1 MPIDAAALRGN
12 WNYPTSMRFGVGRIS
27 ELPDACK
34 QLGFKKPLLVTD
46 PGLAKLPMVL
56 EAIARNKAAGL
67 PTGLFSDIK
76 GNPVAKNVED
86 GLKAFREGGY
96 DGIIAFGGGSALD
109 AAKTIAFMAGQKRPM
124 WDFEDVGD
132 NWTRADPKGIVATIA
147 VPTTS
152 GTGSEVGRA
161 SVIVNEATHTKK
173 IIFHPRMLPSIVI
186 SDPALT
192 VGLPAHVTA
201 ATGMDALAH
210 CLEAYCAPGF
220 HPMAEGIAVEGM
232 RLVKVSLPTAVKD
245 GKNLVARTNMMAA
258 ASMGATAF
266 QKGLGAIHSLS
277 HPVGAVYDTHHG
289 LTNAVVMPYVLEF
302 NRQAIEEK
310 MVRLAAWL
318 GLADPSFKSVM
329 SWVLALRKEIGI
341 PHTLKDIGVGSDRI
355 DELSEMAAVDPTAGG
370 NPVAAG
376 VPEMKKMFIASIE
389 GRLIQAA

>member
-1 MPIDAAALRGN
+1 MANDAAALRGN
-12 WNYPTSMRFGVGRIS
+12 WNYPTYMRFGVGRIA

-46 PGLAKLPMVL
+46 PGLAKLPMIQ
-56 EAIARNKAAGL
+56 EALASLKSAGL
-67 PTGLFSDIK
+67 QAGLFSDIK
-76 GNPVAKNVED
+76 GNPIAKNVED
-86 GLKAFREGGY
+86 GLKVFRDGGY

-109 AAKTIAFMAGQKRPM
+109 AAKAIALMAGQKRPM
-124 WDFEDVGD
+124 WDFEDIGD
-132 NWTRADPKGIVATIA
+132 NWTRADPKGIVPTIA

-161 SVIVNEATHTKK
+161 SVITNEATHTKK
-173 IIFHPRMLPSIVI
+173 IIFHPKMLPSIVI
-186 SDPALT
+186 SDPVLT
-192 VGLPAHVTA
+192 VGLPPHVTA

-220 HPMAEGIAVEGM
+220 HPMADGIAVEGM
-232 RLVKVSLPTAVKD
+232 RLVKTSLPTAVKD
-245 GKNLVARTNMMAA
+245 GKNLVARADMMAA

-302 NRQAIEEK
+302 NRAAIEDK

-318 GLADPSFKSVM
+318 GLPNPSFKSVM

-355 DELSEMAAVDPTAGG
+355 DELAEMAAVDPTAGG
-370 NPVAAG
+370 NPVPAG
-376 VPEMKKMFIASIE
+376 VPEMKKMFVASIE
-389 GRLIQAA
+389 GRLVQTA

>member
-1 MPIDAAALRGN
+1 MANDASALRGN
-12 WNYPTSMRFGVGRIS
+12 WSYPTSIRFGVGRIA

-34 QLGFKKPLLVTD
+34 QLGFKHPLLVTD
-46 PGLAKLPMVL
+46 PGLAKLPMIQ
-56 EAIARNKAAGL
+56 EAIARNEAAGI
-67 PTGLFSDIK
+67 PTGLFADIK
-76 GNPVAKNVED
+76 GNPVSKNVED
-86 GLKAFREGGY
+86 GLKIFREGGY

-161 SVIVNEATHTKK
+161 SVITNEATHVKK
-173 IIFHPRMLPSIVI
+173 IIFHPKMLPSIVI

-220 HPMAEGIAVEGM
+220 HPMADGIAVEGM
-232 RLVKVSLPTAVKD
+232 RLVKEALPTAVKD
-245 GKNLVARTNMMAA
+245 GKNLVARAQMMAA

-266 QKGLGAIHSLS
+266 QKGLGAIHALS
-277 HPVGAVYDTHHG
+277 HPIGAVYDAHHG

-302 NRQAIEEK
+302 NRQAIEAK
-310 MVRLAAWL
+310 MARLAAWL
-318 GLADPSFKSVM
+318 GLPDPSFRGVM
-329 SWVLALRKEIGI
+329 AWVLALRKEIGI
-341 PHTLKDIGVGSDRI
+341 PHTLKDLGVGTDRL
-355 DELSEMAAVDPTAGG
+355 DELSVMAAADPSAGG
-370 NPVAAG
+370 NPIPIGA
-376 VPEMKKMFIASIE
+376 PELKQMFIACIE
-389 GRLIQAA
+389 GKLAQAA